1 MSDGTRRITHFSEI
15 TGMSEDVVS
24 LQDIFRF
31 EKRGLGPNNKVLGRF
46 RATGIVPK
54 FLEKLQASGIDI
66 PMEIY
71 NHAVD
76 V

>member
-1 MSDGTRRITHFSEI
+1 M
-15 TGMSEDVVS
+15 VS
-24 LQDIFRF
+24 LQDIFLF

-71 NHAVD
+71 NHSVD

>member
-15 TGMSEDVVS
+15 TGMSDDVVS

-46 RATGIVPK
+46 RSTGIVPR

-71 NHAVD
+71 NHTLD

>member
-1 MSDGTRRITHFSEI
+1 
-15 TGMSEDVVS
+15 MSEEVVS

-46 RATGIVPK
+46 RASGIVPK
-54 FLEKLQASGIDI
+54 FLEKLQTSGISI
-66 PMEIY
+66 PMDIY
-71 NHAVD
+71 NHSID